1 MLAKKD
7 INRATLLDLL
17 SREEYLKILFKK
29 STTQTTRIMVCTL
42 YGDSI
47 PTNFA
52 KSIQASIT
60 QQNNLD
66 ILPVWDV
73 IKGKWRSFHISN
85 IISVDIVE
93 KQEKKKEK
101 KKKD

>member
-1 MLAKKD
+1 
-7 INRATLLDLL
+7 
-17 SREEYLKILFKK
+17 
-29 STTQTTRIMVCTL
+29 MVCTL

-52 KSIQASIT
+52 KSIQESIT
-60 QQNNLD
+60 QKNNLD

-73 IKGKWRSFHISN
+73 IKGKCRSFNISN
-85 IISVDIVE
+85 VISVNIIE
-93 KQEKKKEK
+93 KEEKKKEK

>member
-1 MLAKKD
+1 
-7 INRATLLDLL
+7 
-17 SREEYLKILFKK
+17 
-29 STTQTTRIMVCTL
+29 MVCTL

-52 KSIQASIT
+52 KSIQASVT

-85 IISVDIVE
+85 VISVDIVE
-93 KQEKKKEK
+93 NQEKKKEK

>member
-7 INRATLLDLL
+7 INRATLLNLL
-17 SREEYLKILFKK
+17 SNEEYLKILFKK

-52 KSIQASIT
+52 KSIQESIT
-60 QQNNLD
+60 QKNNLD

-85 IISVDIVE
+85 VISVNIIE
-93 KQEKKKEK
+93 KEEKKKEK